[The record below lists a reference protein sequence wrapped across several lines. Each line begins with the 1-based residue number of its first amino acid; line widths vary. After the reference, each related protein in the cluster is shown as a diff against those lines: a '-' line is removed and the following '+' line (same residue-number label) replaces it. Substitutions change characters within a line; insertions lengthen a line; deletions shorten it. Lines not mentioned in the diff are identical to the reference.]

1 MSQPTNNFYRRFSR
15 LALANI
21 ISNLL
26 VPLAGLFDLAFL
38 GHLEDIRHL
47 AGVSLATVLFSYIY
61 WTFGFLRMG
70 TTGMTAQAAGRNEP
84 DEVLLA
90 GLRNGLIAL
99 GVGVLILFLQQP
111 LREIGFTLLQAT
123 PEVKASGRA
132 YYNALIWAAPATLL
146 NFVLMG
152 WFLGREQGGK
162 VMVLSAINNG
172 TNVALNYLF
181 IVRYGWAS
189 AGAGWASGMSQYLM
203 LLVGMM
209 LVGQAVEMK
218 QVRAVFPKL
227 FEPIALRACFALN
240 RDILIRTFT
249 LVSTFSVFT
258 NFSSALGMVVL
269 ATNTLILQIVT
280 LAAYFIDGIAFATE
294 SFAGTFRGQGDE
306 SQLI

>member
-1 MSQPTNNFYRRFSR
+1 MLQPLDNFYRRFTR

-26 VPLAGLFDLAFL
+26 VPLAGLFDIAFL
-38 GHLEDIRHL
+38 GHLDDIRHL

-70 TTGMTAQAAGRNEP
+70 TTGMTAQAVGRNKP
-84 DEVLLA
+84 DEAVLA

-111 LREIGFTLLQAT
+111 LRELGFTLLQAT

-162 VMVLSAINNG
+162 VIVLSAINNG

-189 AGAGWASGMSQYLM
+189 AGVGWASGMSQYLM
-203 LLVGMM
+203 LLVGAV
-209 LVGQAVEMK
+209 LVAQAVEMK
-218 QVRAVFPKL
+218 QVQEVRHQLFDPK
-227 FEPIALRACFALN
+227 ALKACFALN
-240 RDILIRTFT
+240 RDILIRTF
-249 LVSTFSVFT
+249 
-258 NFSSALGMVVL
+258 ALDISRNL
-269 ATNTLILQIVT
+269 
-280 LAAYFIDGIAFATE
+280 
-294 SFAGTFRGQGDE
+294 
-306 SQLI
+306 